1 MVDNSGYHRVV
12 MAENRVIQNANKCQ
26 IDLSQIIG
34 KPWESVYSVIDRRSG
49 TLKEI
54 EEPQSVITHEFF
66 TGLDEA
72 DAPEDQEG
80 AEIADAEMNN
90 NERAPAVVVGEE
102 TKDNR
107 NLTDSN
113 NAQRM
118 SHSDVEF
125 LKHSNTGG
133 QEIIDALINNSDTF
147 KDRTAFSKVKYF
159 LKKAQKFTVYYRF

>member
-1 MVDNSGYHRVV
+1 MIQEGDYFVMVDNSGYHRVV

-66 TGLDEA
+66 TGLDEV

-80 AEIADAEMNN
+80 GAEVADA
-90 NERAPAVVVGEE
+90 
-102 TKDNR
+102 
-107 NLTDSN
+107 
-113 NAQRM
+113 
-118 SHSDVEF
+118 
-125 LKHSNTGG
+125 
-133 QEIIDALINNSDTF
+133 
-147 KDRTAFSKVKYF
+147 
-159 LKKAQKFTVYYRF
+159 